1 LNPKIFFL
9 GITIFLVGIL
19 LFAFGTQT
27 SIVYDLKIDKGNLIE
42 PIYFSVEN
50 FYIMERNIQK
60 NTTITCLGKIETL
73 GINNQSDINF
83 YILNEENFKKW
94 KAREENVNYKLR
106 LLRVKEF
113 NTSLVID
120 KDDTYFFIFDNSYS
134 FSKKEVKFQA
144 MYQQAILIPKESKSY
159 EWNNFGIILAIL
171 GLVLTIYGVIK
182 KEPIPWS

>member
-1 LNPKIFFL
+1 MNSKIFFL

-19 LFAFGTQT
+19 LFTFGTQT
-27 SIVYDLKIDKGNLIE
+27 SIVYNLKIDKGNLIE

-50 FYIMERNIQK
+50 FYIIERNIQK

-73 GINNQSDINF
+73 GVNNQSDINF

-94 KAREENVNYKLR
+94 KAREENINYKLR

-113 NTSLVID
+113 NTSLIID

-144 MYQQAILIPKESKSY
+144 IYQQTILIPKESKSY
-159 EWNNFGIILAIL
+159 EWNNFGIILAIF